1 MMKMTDTCYSRGVLL
16 VLVAIATLSSRS
28 ISRDDFDMKKLRV
41 NASLFIS
48 HILAA
53 ERIFSRAL
61 YTHTHTHTHVM
72 GTGGGGSTT
81 SEEKISVSVRVRPLN
96 EAEKDLGCAW
106 RHAEDAIVLDNSRK
120 ETTSTSKE
128 SVVYR
133 VDNVFDESCSNL
145 DVYNKTTSKIVKSVL
160 DGFNGTVFAY
170 GQTSSGKTHTMH
182 GEIGTE
188 PGIVPL
194 AVQDVFDSIEK
205 CPEREFR
212 VRVSYLEIYN
222 ENLLDLLAR
231 SSAEMDEHGQ
241 VSKTLRIQ
249 EDPERG
255 IVVNGLKEERV
266 QNVAQVQKVLE
277 IGQNNRHVGA
287 TNMNARSS
295 RSHVI
300 FRLCI
305 ESKLRKD
312 SELDSSDKS
321 GHAKKP
327 DGFVGAGT
335 KSGSEKGGGD
345 EDVANENVL
354 VSVLNLVD
362 LAGSER
368 VAKTGAEGQRAKEG
382 ASINKSLLTLGVVI
396 NKLAEDGSKNGGAG
410 GGHVPY
416 RDSKLTRILQPA
428 LGGNSKTAI
437 VCAMTPCV
445 SHVEET
451 SSTLRFATRAKN
463 VTNQAKRN
471 EVATATTALIKK
483 QAAEIARLEKK
494 LLSST
499 TLKTSATK
507 KLEDEVEALK
517 QALSVK
523 DLKIQELEAKL
534 SSSSS
539 FPTTAEEVVDENQ
552 SASECRTVTTQN
564 DNTEEGSK
572 KQEQEMT
579 PHTTEAVLALEAKL
593 KEIQK
598 EKDLVGEKMKTMK
611 TEYKSETKKM
621 FKRAEQAEKE
631 LEKLRTNVKKLKLE
645 NEAQNSDV
653 VSAKEAI
660 EAALVSRNLELAS
673 AVERATLAERKL
685 EEFNRKLKLKVRS
698 EDEDNFELNR
708 KLENIT
714 DEKEELEL
722 TLQKK
727 EKKFAEEK
735 KKFALQVELAEKKVQ
750 ESLKMYNTEGDGKI
764 IKEMVEK
771 IRGFEKDNVAKMNE
785 IAKLKM
791 ELAQNV
797 SKLIDYEYRLDEKTN
812 NTTTSI
818 PDIKNKSNKNTT
830 EEVFMNEEI
839 MKSRITEL
847 EEENADLQK
856 RLMASPS
863 ENTTTILKKEEE
875 ELLKNDLRFALE
887 EANVQIERMNVEVE
901 KANAEASKANA
912 ERVDMEQML
921 EDAVVAVEEQARL
934 REALEKTLE
943 EIENKTM
950 RIVSAEP
957 SSSPSKK
964 AEANEEE
971 EKKKIEEIKKLCT
984 IYEIKYGKAK
994 ERMKEDLVRIKALTK
1009 EISNEKKK
1017 REGLKYEVVK
1027 LTKQMDKM
1035 QTVYGRLK
1043 STKYSGNE
1051 EAFEK
1056 AREACEKEVENDLVS
1071 KKNLKKDRR
1080 QEVTPLAENNI

>member
-1 MMKMTDTCYSRGVLL
+1 M
-16 VLVAIATLSSRS
+16 
-28 ISRDDFDMKKLRV
+28 
-41 NASLFIS
+41 
-48 HILAA
+48 
-53 ERIFSRAL
+53 
-61 YTHTHTHTHVM
+61 
-72 GTGGGGSTT
+72 
-81 SEEKISVSVRVRPLN
+81 
-96 EAEKDLGCAW
+96 
-106 RHAEDAIVLDNSRK
+106 
-120 ETTSTSKE
+120 
-128 SVVYR
+128 YR

-182 GEIGTE
+182 GDMDTE

-194 AVQDVFDSIEK
+194 AVRDVFDSIEK

-222 ENLLDLLAR
+222 ENLLDLLAC
-231 SSAEMDEHGQ
+231 SPSEMDDDSQG
-241 VSKTLRIQ
+241 SKTLRIQ

-321 GHAKKP
+321 GNAKKI
-327 DGFVGAGT
+327 DGMGVAGT
-335 KSGSEKGGGD
+335 KSGSKKGGAGE

-396 NKLAEDGSKNGGAG
+396 NKLAEDGNKNGGMG

-471 EVATATTALIKK
+471 EVATATAALIKK

-499 TLKTSATK
+499 SLKTSATK
-507 KLEDEVEALK
+507 RLEDEVEALK

-534 SSSSS
+534 SCS
-539 FPTTAEEVVDENQ
+539 FPTMADEVVDENQ
-552 SASECRTVTTQN
+552 SASDCRTVTAHN

-572 KQEQEMT
+572 KQRQEMT
-579 PHTTEAVLALEAKL
+579 PHTTEAMLALEAKL

-631 LEKLRTNVKKLKLE
+631 VEKLKTTVKKLKLE
-645 NEAQNSDV
+645 NDAQNLDV
-653 VSAKEAI
+653 LSAKEAI

-673 AVERATLAERKL
+673 AVERATLAEKKL
-685 EEFNRKLKLKVRS
+685 EEFNRKLKMKARS
-698 EDEDNFELNR
+698 EDDDNFELNR

-735 KKFALQVELAEKKVQ
+735 KKLVLRVELAEKQVK
-750 ESLKMYNTEGDGKI
+750 ESLEKYNTEGDGKI
-764 IKEMVEK
+764 MKEMVEK
-771 IRGFEKDNVAKMNE
+771 IKAFEKENVVKMNE

-797 SKLIDYEYRLDEKTN
+797 SKLIDYECRLDEKTN

-818 PDIKNKSNKNTT
+818 PDIKKKSDKNTT
-830 EEVFMNEEI
+830 EEVFMNGEI
-839 MKSRITEL
+839 MQARITEL

-863 ENTTTILKKEEE
+863 ENTTTILRKEEE

-887 EANVQIERMNVEVE
+887 EANVQIEKMNVEVE
-901 KANAEASKANA
+901 KANAEAIRANA
-912 ERVDMEQML
+912 ERVDMQQML
-921 EDAVVAVEEQARL
+921 EEAVVAVEEQARL

-957 SSSPSKK
+957 SSSEAASKK
-964 AEANEEE
+964 EESE
-971 EKKKIEEIKKLCT
+971 EQKKKFEEIKKLCT

-1056 AREACEKEVENDLVS
+1056 AREACEKEVENDLLC
-1071 KKNLKKDRR
+1071 KKKSNKKDF
-1080 QEVTPLAENNI
+1080 QQTPLAEIN

>member
-1 MMKMTDTCYSRGVLL
+1 
-16 VLVAIATLSSRS
+16 
-28 ISRDDFDMKKLRV
+28 
-41 NASLFIS
+41 
-48 HILAA
+48 
-53 ERIFSRAL
+53 
-61 YTHTHTHTHVM
+61 M

-231 SSAEMDEHGQ
+231 SSAEIDEHGQ

>member
-1 MMKMTDTCYSRGVLL
+1 
-16 VLVAIATLSSRS
+16 
-28 ISRDDFDMKKLRV
+28 
-41 NASLFIS
+41 
-48 HILAA
+48 
-53 ERIFSRAL
+53 
-61 YTHTHTHTHVM
+61 M
-72 GTGGGGSTT
+72 GTGGGGGSTT

-106 RHAEDAIVLDNSRK
+106 RHAEDDAIVLDNSSK

-222 ENLLDLLAR
+222 ENLLDLLVR

-327 DGFVGAGT
+327 EGFVGTGT

-750 ESLKMYNTEGDGKI
+750 ESLKKYNTEGDGKI

-830 EEVFMNEEI
+830 EEVFMNKEI

-912 ERVDMEQML
+912 DRVDMEQML

-964 AEANEEE
+964 VEANEEE

-1080 QEVTPLAENNI
+1080 QEVTPLAENNNN

>member
-1 MMKMTDTCYSRGVLL
+1 MPSFWTTLVKCVFLL
-16 VLVAIATLSSRS
+16 FPLEISSRIS
-28 ISRDDFDMKKLRV
+28 ISIIHQYLF
-41 NASLFIS
+41 NASFSMRYSHSDAFIS
-48 HILAA
+48 
-53 ERIFSRAL
+53 RYYRSQ
-61 YTHTHTHTHVM
+61 
-72 GTGGGGSTT
+72 
-81 SEEKISVSVRVRPLN
+81 
-96 EAEKDLGCAW
+96 
-106 RHAEDAIVLDNSRK
+106 

-327 DGFVGAGT
+327 EGFVGTGT

-507 KLEDEVEALK
+507 RLEDEVEALK

-534 SSSSS
+534 SSSS

-673 AVERATLAERKL
+673 AVERATLAERKF

-1080 QEVTPLAENNI
+1080 QEVTPLAENNNN

>member
-1 MMKMTDTCYSRGVLL
+1 
-16 VLVAIATLSSRS
+16 
-28 ISRDDFDMKKLRV
+28 
-41 NASLFIS
+41 
-48 HILAA
+48 
-53 ERIFSRAL
+53 
-61 YTHTHTHTHVM
+61 M

>member
-1 MMKMTDTCYSRGVLL
+1 M
-16 VLVAIATLSSRS
+16 
-28 ISRDDFDMKKLRV
+28 
-41 NASLFIS
+41 
-48 HILAA
+48 
-53 ERIFSRAL
+53 
-61 YTHTHTHTHVM
+61 
-72 GTGGGGSTT
+72 
-81 SEEKISVSVRVRPLN
+81 
-96 EAEKDLGCAW
+96 
-106 RHAEDAIVLDNSRK
+106 
-120 ETTSTSKE
+120 
-128 SVVYR
+128 YR

-182 GEIGTE
+182 GDMDTE

-194 AVQDVFDSIEK
+194 AVRDVFDSIEK

-222 ENLLDLLAR
+222 ENLLDLLAC
-231 SSAEMDEHGQ
+231 SPSEMDDDSQG
-241 VSKTLRIQ
+241 SKTLRIQ

-321 GHAKKP
+321 GNAKKT
-327 DGFVGAGT
+327 DGMGVAGT
-335 KSGSEKGGGD
+335 KSGSKKGGAGE

-396 NKLAEDGSKNGGAG
+396 NKLAEDGNKNGGMG

-471 EVATATTALIKK
+471 EVATATAALIKK

-499 TLKTSATK
+499 SLKTSATK
-507 KLEDEVEALK
+507 RLEDEVEALK

-534 SSSSS
+534 SSSS
-539 FPTTAEEVVDENQ
+539 FPTMAEEVVDENQ
-552 SASECRTVTTQN
+552 SASDCRTVTAHN

-572 KQEQEMT
+572 KQRQEMT
-579 PHTTEAVLALEAKL
+579 PHTTEAMLALEAKL

-631 LEKLRTNVKKLKLE
+631 VEKLKTTVKKLKLE
-645 NEAQNSDV
+645 NDAQNSDV
-653 VSAKEAI
+653 LSAKEAI

-673 AVERATLAERKL
+673 AVERATLAEKKL
-685 EEFNRKLKLKVRS
+685 EEFNRKLKMKARS
-698 EDEDNFELNR
+698 EDDDNFELNR

-722 TLQKK
+722 MLQKK

-735 KKFALQVELAEKKVQ
+735 KKLVLRVELAEKQVK
-750 ESLKMYNTEGDGKI
+750 ESLEKYNTEGDGKI
-764 IKEMVEK
+764 MKEMVEK
-771 IRGFEKDNVAKMNE
+771 IKAFEKENVVKMNE

-797 SKLIDYEYRLDEKTN
+797 SKLIDYECRLDEKTN

-818 PDIKNKSNKNTT
+818 PDIKKKSDKNTT
-830 EEVFMNEEI
+830 EDVFINGEI
-839 MKSRITEL
+839 MQARITEL

-863 ENTTTILKKEEE
+863 ENTTTILRKEEE

-887 EANVQIERMNVEVE
+887 EANVQIEKMNVEVE
-901 KANAEASKANA
+901 KANAEAIRANA
-912 ERVDMEQML
+912 ERVDMQQML
-921 EDAVVAVEEQARL
+921 EEAVVAVEEQARL

-957 SSSPSKK
+957 SSSEAASKK
-964 AEANEEE
+964 EEE
-971 EKKKIEEIKKLCT
+971 ESEEQKKKFEEIKKLCT

-1056 AREACEKEVENDLVS
+1056 AREACEKEVENDLLC
-1071 KKNLKKDRR
+1071 KKKSNKKDF
-1080 QEVTPLAENNI
+1080 QQTPLAEIN

>member
-1 MMKMTDTCYSRGVLL
+1 M
-16 VLVAIATLSSRS
+16 
-28 ISRDDFDMKKLRV
+28 
-41 NASLFIS
+41 
-48 HILAA
+48 
-53 ERIFSRAL
+53 
-61 YTHTHTHTHVM
+61 
-72 GTGGGGSTT
+72 
-81 SEEKISVSVRVRPLN
+81 
-96 EAEKDLGCAW
+96 
-106 RHAEDAIVLDNSRK
+106 
-120 ETTSTSKE
+120 
-128 SVVYR
+128 YR

-182 GEIGTE
+182 GDMDTE

-194 AVQDVFDSIEK
+194 AVRDVFDSIEK

-222 ENLLDLLAR
+222 ENLLDLLAC
-231 SSAEMDEHGQ
+231 SPSEMDDDSQG
-241 VSKTLRIQ
+241 SKTLRIQ

-321 GHAKKP
+321 GNAKKT
-327 DGFVGAGT
+327 DGMGVAGT
-335 KSGSEKGGGD
+335 KSGSKKGGAGE

-396 NKLAEDGSKNGGAG
+396 NKLAEDGNKNGGMG

-471 EVATATTALIKK
+471 EVATATAALIKK

-499 TLKTSATK
+499 SLKTSATK
-507 KLEDEVEALK
+507 RLEDEVEALK

-534 SSSSS
+534 SSCS
-539 FPTTAEEVVDENQ
+539 FPTMADEVVDENQ
-552 SASECRTVTTQN
+552 SASDCRTVTAHK

-572 KQEQEMT
+572 KQRQEMT
-579 PHTTEAVLALEAKL
+579 PHTTEAMLALEAKL

-631 LEKLRTNVKKLKLE
+631 VEKLKTTVKKLKLE
-645 NEAQNSDV
+645 NDAQNSDV
-653 VSAKEAI
+653 LSAKEAI

-673 AVERATLAERKL
+673 AVERATLAEKKL
-685 EEFNRKLKLKVRS
+685 EEFNRKLKMKARS
-698 EDEDNFELNR
+698 EDDDNFELNR

-722 TLQKK
+722 MLQKK

-735 KKFALQVELAEKKVQ
+735 KKLVLRVELAEKQVK
-750 ESLKMYNTEGDGKI
+750 ESLEKYNTEGDGKI
-764 IKEMVEK
+764 MKEMVEK
-771 IRGFEKDNVAKMNE
+771 IKAFEKENVVKMNE

-797 SKLIDYEYRLDEKTN
+797 SKLIDYECRLDEKTN

-818 PDIKNKSNKNTT
+818 PDIKKKSDKNTT
-830 EEVFMNEEI
+830 EDVFMNGEI
-839 MKSRITEL
+839 MQARITEL

-863 ENTTTILKKEEE
+863 ENTTTILRKEEE

-887 EANVQIERMNVEVE
+887 EANVQIEKMNVEVE
-901 KANAEASKANA
+901 KANAEAIRANA
-912 ERVDMEQML
+912 ERVDMQQML
-921 EDAVVAVEEQARL
+921 EEAVVAVEEQARL

-957 SSSPSKK
+957 SSSEAASKK
-964 AEANEEE
+964 EESE
-971 EKKKIEEIKKLCT
+971 EQKKKFEEIKKLCT

-1056 AREACEKEVENDLVS
+1056 ARAACEKEVENDLLC
-1071 KKNLKKDRR
+1071 KKK
-1080 QEVTPLAENNI
+1080 QTPLAEIN

>member
-1 MMKMTDTCYSRGVLL
+1 
-16 VLVAIATLSSRS
+16 
-28 ISRDDFDMKKLRV
+28 
-41 NASLFIS
+41 
-48 HILAA
+48 
-53 ERIFSRAL
+53 
-61 YTHTHTHTHVM
+61 
-72 GTGGGGSTT
+72 
-81 SEEKISVSVRVRPLN
+81 
-96 EAEKDLGCAW
+96 
-106 RHAEDAIVLDNSRK
+106 
-120 ETTSTSKE
+120 
-128 SVVYR
+128 
-133 VDNVFDESCSNL
+133 
-145 DVYNKTTSKIVKSVL
+145 
-160 DGFNGTVFAY
+160 
-170 GQTSSGKTHTMH
+170 MH
-182 GEIGTE
+182 GDMDTE

-194 AVQDVFDSIEK
+194 AVRDVFDSIEK

-222 ENLLDLLAR
+222 ENLLDLLAC
-231 SSAEMDEHGQ
+231 SPSEMDDDSQG
-241 VSKTLRIQ
+241 SKTLRIQ

-321 GHAKKP
+321 GNAKKT
-327 DGFVGAGT
+327 DGMGVAGT
-335 KSGSEKGGGD
+335 KSGSKKGGAGE

-396 NKLAEDGSKNGGAG
+396 NKLAEDGNKNGGMG

-471 EVATATTALIKK
+471 EVATATAALIKK

-499 TLKTSATK
+499 SLKTSATK
-507 KLEDEVEALK
+507 RLEDEVEALK

-534 SSSSS
+534 SSSS
-539 FPTTAEEVVDENQ
+539 FPTMAEEVVDENQ
-552 SASECRTVTTQN
+552 SASDCRTVTAHN

-572 KQEQEMT
+572 KQRQEMT
-579 PHTTEAVLALEAKL
+579 PHTTEAMLALEAKL

-631 LEKLRTNVKKLKLE
+631 VEKLKTTVKKLKLE
-645 NEAQNSDV
+645 NDAQNSDV
-653 VSAKEAI
+653 LSAKEAI

-673 AVERATLAERKL
+673 AVERATLAEKKL
-685 EEFNRKLKLKVRS
+685 EEFNRKLKMKARS
-698 EDEDNFELNR
+698 EDDDNFELNR

-722 TLQKK
+722 MLQKK

-735 KKFALQVELAEKKVQ
+735 KKLVLRVELAEKQVK
-750 ESLKMYNTEGDGKI
+750 ESLEKYNTEGDGKI
-764 IKEMVEK
+764 MKEMVEK
-771 IRGFEKDNVAKMNE
+771 IKAFEKENVVKMNE

-797 SKLIDYEYRLDEKTN
+797 SKLIDYECRLDEKTN

-818 PDIKNKSNKNTT
+818 PDIKKKSDKNTT
-830 EEVFMNEEI
+830 EDVFMNGEI
-839 MKSRITEL
+839 MQARITEL

-863 ENTTTILKKEEE
+863 ENTTTILRKEEE

-887 EANVQIERMNVEVE
+887 EANVQIEKMNVEVE
-901 KANAEASKANA
+901 KANAEAIRANA
-912 ERVDMEQML
+912 ERVDMQQML
-921 EDAVVAVEEQARL
+921 EEAVVAVEEQARL

-957 SSSPSKK
+957 SSSEAASKK
-964 AEANEEE
+964 EEE
-971 EKKKIEEIKKLCT
+971 ESEEQKKKFEEIKKLCT

-1056 AREACEKEVENDLVS
+1056 AREACEKEVENDLLC
-1071 KKNLKKDRR
+1071 KKKSNKKDF
-1080 QEVTPLAENNI
+1080 QQTPLAEIN

>member
-1 MMKMTDTCYSRGVLL
+1 
-16 VLVAIATLSSRS
+16 
-28 ISRDDFDMKKLRV
+28 
-41 NASLFIS
+41 
-48 HILAA
+48 
-53 ERIFSRAL
+53 
-61 YTHTHTHTHVM
+61 M
-72 GTGGGGSTT
+72 GTGGGGGSTT

-106 RHAEDAIVLDNSRK
+106 RHAEDDAIVLDNSSK

-222 ENLLDLLAR
+222 ENLLDLLVR

-327 DGFVGAGT
+327 EGFVGTGT

-471 EVATATTALIKK
+471 EVAMATTALIKK

-750 ESLKMYNTEGDGKI
+750 ESLKKYNTEGDGKI

-912 ERVDMEQML
+912 DRVDMEQML

-964 AEANEEE
+964 VEANEEE

-1056 AREACEKEVENDLVS
+1056 TREACEKEVENDLVS

-1080 QEVTPLAENNI
+1080 QEVTPLAENNNN

>member
-1 MMKMTDTCYSRGVLL
+1 
-16 VLVAIATLSSRS
+16 
-28 ISRDDFDMKKLRV
+28 
-41 NASLFIS
+41 
-48 HILAA
+48 
-53 ERIFSRAL
+53 
-61 YTHTHTHTHVM
+61 M
-72 GTGGGGSTT
+72 GTGGGGGSTT

-106 RHAEDAIVLDNSRK
+106 RHAEDDAIVLDNSSK

-222 ENLLDLLAR
+222 ENLLDLLVR

-327 DGFVGAGT
+327 EGFVGTGT

-750 ESLKMYNTEGDGKI
+750 ESLKKYNTEGDGKI

-912 ERVDMEQML
+912 DRVDMEQML

-964 AEANEEE
+964 VEAYEEE

-1043 STKYSGNE
+1043 SIKYSGNE

-1080 QEVTPLAENNI
+1080 QEVTPLAENNNN

>member
-1 MMKMTDTCYSRGVLL
+1 
-16 VLVAIATLSSRS
+16 
-28 ISRDDFDMKKLRV
+28 
-41 NASLFIS
+41 
-48 HILAA
+48 
-53 ERIFSRAL
+53 
-61 YTHTHTHTHVM
+61 
-72 GTGGGGSTT
+72 
-81 SEEKISVSVRVRPLN
+81 
-96 EAEKDLGCAW
+96 
-106 RHAEDAIVLDNSRK
+106 
-120 ETTSTSKE
+120 
-128 SVVYR
+128 VYR

-182 GEIGTE
+182 GDMDTE

-194 AVQDVFDSIEK
+194 AVRDVFDSIEK

-222 ENLLDLLAR
+222 ENLLDLLAC
-231 SSAEMDEHGQ
+231 SPSEMDDDSQG
-241 VSKTLRIQ
+241 SKTLRIQ

-321 GHAKKP
+321 GNAKKT
-327 DGFVGAGT
+327 DGMGVAGT
-335 KSGSEKGGGD
+335 KSGSKKGGAGE

-396 NKLAEDGSKNGGAG
+396 NKLAEDGNKNGGMG

-471 EVATATTALIKK
+471 EVATATAALIKK

-499 TLKTSATK
+499 SLKTSATK
-507 KLEDEVEALK
+507 RLEDEVEALK

-534 SSSSS
+534 SSSS
-539 FPTTAEEVVDENQ
+539 FPTMAEEVVDENQ
-552 SASECRTVTTQN
+552 SASDCRTVTAHN

-572 KQEQEMT
+572 KQRQEMT
-579 PHTTEAVLALEAKL
+579 PHTTEAMLALEAKL

-631 LEKLRTNVKKLKLE
+631 VEKLKTTVKKLKLE
-645 NEAQNSDV
+645 NDAQNSDV
-653 VSAKEAI
+653 LSAKEAI

-673 AVERATLAERKL
+673 AVERATLAEKKL
-685 EEFNRKLKLKVRS
+685 EEFNRKLKMKARS
-698 EDEDNFELNR
+698 EDDDNFELNR

-722 TLQKK
+722 MLQKK

-735 KKFALQVELAEKKVQ
+735 KKLVLRVELAEKQVK
-750 ESLKMYNTEGDGKI
+750 ESLEKYNTEGDGKI
-764 IKEMVEK
+764 MKEMVEK
-771 IRGFEKDNVAKMNE
+771 IKAFEKENVVKMNE

-797 SKLIDYEYRLDEKTN
+797 SKLIDYECRLDEKTN

-818 PDIKNKSNKNTT
+818 PDIKKKSDKNTT
-830 EEVFMNEEI
+830 EDVFMNGEI
-839 MKSRITEL
+839 MQARITEL

-863 ENTTTILKKEEE
+863 ENTTTILRKEEE

-887 EANVQIERMNVEVE
+887 EANVQIEKMNVEVE
-901 KANAEASKANA
+901 KANAEAIRANA
-912 ERVDMEQML
+912 ERVDMQQML
-921 EDAVVAVEEQARL
+921 EEAVVAVEEQARL

-957 SSSPSKK
+957 LSSEAASKK
-964 AEANEEE
+964 EEE
-971 EKKKIEEIKKLCT
+971 ESEEQKKKFEEIKKLCT

-1056 AREACEKEVENDLVS
+1056 AREACEKEVENDLLC
-1071 KKNLKKDRR
+1071 KKKSNKTDF
-1080 QEVTPLAENNI
+1080 QQTPLAEIN

>member
-1 MMKMTDTCYSRGVLL
+1 
-16 VLVAIATLSSRS
+16 
-28 ISRDDFDMKKLRV
+28 
-41 NASLFIS
+41 
-48 HILAA
+48 
-53 ERIFSRAL
+53 
-61 YTHTHTHTHVM
+61 M

-1071 KKNLKKDRR
+1071 KKNLKKRPTTGGHT
-1080 QEVTPLAENNI
+1080 VSGK

>member
-1 MMKMTDTCYSRGVLL
+1 
-16 VLVAIATLSSRS
+16 
-28 ISRDDFDMKKLRV
+28 
-41 NASLFIS
+41 
-48 HILAA
+48 
-53 ERIFSRAL
+53 
-61 YTHTHTHTHVM
+61 M
-72 GTGGGGSTT
+72 GTGGGGGSTT

-106 RHAEDAIVLDNSRK
+106 RHAEDDAIVLDNSSK

-222 ENLLDLLAR
+222 ENLLDLLVR

-327 DGFVGAGT
+327 EGFVGTGT

-750 ESLKMYNTEGDGKI
+750 ESLKKYNTEGDGKI

-912 ERVDMEQML
+912 DCVDMEQML

-964 AEANEEE
+964 VEANEEE

-1080 QEVTPLAENNI
+1080 QEVTPLAENNNN

>member
-1 MMKMTDTCYSRGVLL
+1 
-16 VLVAIATLSSRS
+16 
-28 ISRDDFDMKKLRV
+28 
-41 NASLFIS
+41 
-48 HILAA
+48 
-53 ERIFSRAL
+53 
-61 YTHTHTHTHVM
+61 
-72 GTGGGGSTT
+72 
-81 SEEKISVSVRVRPLN
+81 
-96 EAEKDLGCAW
+96 
-106 RHAEDAIVLDNSRK
+106 
-120 ETTSTSKE
+120 
-128 SVVYR
+128 
-133 VDNVFDESCSNL
+133 
-145 DVYNKTTSKIVKSVL
+145 
-160 DGFNGTVFAY
+160 
-170 GQTSSGKTHTMH
+170 MH
-182 GEIGTE
+182 GDMDTE

-194 AVQDVFDSIEK
+194 AVRDVFDSIEK

-222 ENLLDLLAR
+222 ENLLDLLAC
-231 SSAEMDEHGQ
+231 SPSEMDDDSQG
-241 VSKTLRIQ
+241 SKTLRIQ

-321 GHAKKP
+321 GNAKKI
-327 DGFVGAGT
+327 DGMGVAGT
-335 KSGSEKGGGD
+335 KSGSKKGGAGE

-396 NKLAEDGSKNGGAG
+396 NKLAEDGNKNGGMG

-471 EVATATTALIKK
+471 EVATATAALIKK

-499 TLKTSATK
+499 SLKTSATK
-507 KLEDEVEALK
+507 RLEDEVEALK

-534 SSSSS
+534 SCS
-539 FPTTAEEVVDENQ
+539 FPTMADEVVDENQ
-552 SASECRTVTTQN
+552 SASDCRTVTAHN

-572 KQEQEMT
+572 KQRQEMT
-579 PHTTEAVLALEAKL
+579 PHTTEAMLALEAKL

-631 LEKLRTNVKKLKLE
+631 VEKLKTTVKKLKLE
-645 NEAQNSDV
+645 NDAQNLDV
-653 VSAKEAI
+653 LSAKEAI

-673 AVERATLAERKL
+673 AVERATLAEKKL
-685 EEFNRKLKLKVRS
+685 EEFNRKLKMKARS
-698 EDEDNFELNR
+698 EDDDNFELNR

-735 KKFALQVELAEKKVQ
+735 KKLVLRVELAEKQVK
-750 ESLKMYNTEGDGKI
+750 ESLEKYNTEGDGKI
-764 IKEMVEK
+764 MKEMVEK
-771 IRGFEKDNVAKMNE
+771 IKAFEKENVVKMNE

-797 SKLIDYEYRLDEKTN
+797 SKLIDYECRLDEKTN

-818 PDIKNKSNKNTT
+818 PDIKKKSDKNTT
-830 EEVFMNEEI
+830 EEVFMNGEI
-839 MKSRITEL
+839 MQARITEL

-863 ENTTTILKKEEE
+863 ENTTTILRKEEE

-887 EANVQIERMNVEVE
+887 EANVQIEKMNVEVE
-901 KANAEASKANA
+901 KANAEAIRANA
-912 ERVDMEQML
+912 ERVDMQQML
-921 EDAVVAVEEQARL
+921 EEAVVAVEEQARL

-957 SSSPSKK
+957 SSSEAASKK
-964 AEANEEE
+964 EESE
-971 EKKKIEEIKKLCT
+971 EQKKKFEEIKKLCT

-1056 AREACEKEVENDLVS
+1056 AREACEKEVENDLLC
-1071 KKNLKKDRR
+1071 KKKSNKKDF
-1080 QEVTPLAENNI
+1080 QQTPLAEIN

>member
-1 MMKMTDTCYSRGVLL
+1 MLHYSNHTNFSRENFF
-16 VLVAIATLSSRS
+16 TRS
-28 ISRDDFDMKKLRV
+28 I
-41 NASLFIS
+41 
-48 HILAA
+48 
-53 ERIFSRAL
+53 
-61 YTHTHTHTHVM
+61 HTHTHVM
-72 GTGGGGSTT
+72 GTGGGGGSTT

-106 RHAEDAIVLDNSRK
+106 RHAEDDAIVLDNSSK

-222 ENLLDLLAR
+222 ENLLDLLVR

-327 DGFVGAGT
+327 EGFVGTGT

-499 TLKTSATK
+499 ILKTSATK

-750 ESLKMYNTEGDGKI
+750 ESLKKYNTEGDGKI

-912 ERVDMEQML
+912 DRVDMEQML

-964 AEANEEE
+964 VEANEEE

-1080 QEVTPLAENNI
+1080 QEVTPLAENNNN

>member
-1 MMKMTDTCYSRGVLL
+1 
-16 VLVAIATLSSRS
+16 
-28 ISRDDFDMKKLRV
+28 
-41 NASLFIS
+41 
-48 HILAA
+48 
-53 ERIFSRAL
+53 
-61 YTHTHTHTHVM
+61 M
-72 GTGGGGSTT
+72 GTGGGGGSTT

-327 DGFVGAGT
+327 EGFVGTGT

-507 KLEDEVEALK
+507 RLEDEVEALK

-950 RIVSAEP
+950 RIVSAQP

-964 AEANEEE
+964 VEANEEE

-1080 QEVTPLAENNI
+1080 QEVTPLAENNNN